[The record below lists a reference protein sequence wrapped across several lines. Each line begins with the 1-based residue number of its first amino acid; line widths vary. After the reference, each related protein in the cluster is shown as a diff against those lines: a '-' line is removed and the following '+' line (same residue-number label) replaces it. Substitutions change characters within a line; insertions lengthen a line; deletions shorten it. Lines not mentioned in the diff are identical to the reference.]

1 MVVTKSELN
10 SNRGDAQEVC
20 ATHGC
25 ISWNDWSILQE
36 GNQIC
41 GRPWILEMP
50 LESIHDN
57 VISTKNLGAMVNW
70 LVVVPL
76 CPVVS
81 NFLIKE
87 AYQFPNVLVPF
98 GMLWDYRFVTIS
110 LVDCLR
116 YL

>member
-41 GRPWILEMP
+41 G
-50 LESIHDN
+50 
-57 VISTKNLGAMVNW
+57 AMVNW

-76 CPVVS
+76 CPVAS

-98 GMLWDYRFVTIS
+98 GIER
-110 LVDCLR
+110 CLSC
-116 YL
+116 